1 MTFPGDSLILDSGT
15 KLVAPASS
23 VGTVDFPGTNGNPG
37 LILNGGMLSNAHQP
51 GSRTFVIAG
60 WIAVLGTSTI
70 NHPWN
75 PGGFIITAQL
85 SGNGTL
91 ILLNGAYSEPLDVE
105 STNNSYSGDWWLL
118 RGGSLKGSGESSLGT
133 GNIVVYPG
141 STLEIDYDIQTP
153 GALTLLGANSVF
165 ILHQNC
171 QFSAVT
177 INGVSLAPGTYTY
190 NNLLAQFPG
199 NFAPGGSGSIS
210 IPAPA
215 PVIVAPP
222 PPPPP
227 PTTPGYYVDYAGG
240 SDANVGTNPA
250 TAWQHCP
257 GDSAAM
263 AIPAA
268 TTLKA
273 GSVVWFKQGVTYVFT
288 GGTRGAAWSPGIQ
301 CYWSGV
307 TYASTNAWTTATGAG
322 KAQLTDNYAQ
332 GYHYVAFWDY
342 YGASNLTFD
351 TLNIGPMGGS
361 ATLPAD
367 TGSAIGPNEGDG
379 IVFDCTAVN
388 ILVKNCDFH
397 DCGYSFNQKPM
408 SAGSIVG
415 AGIVVLNTG
424 LSGMTVTN
432 CTFGNSAGG
441 LSIGYENAYSSGL
454 KISSCTFTDGIMWG
468 IDLHGEA
475 NACQLD
481 NVTIDHN
488 KFINWDVRFSTVNW
502 TGYGEWPHCNAI
514 FQRPGSQD
522 DVSTGC
528 NSSTNVNIH
537 DNEVYDTEPG
547 GSGTSGFWLATA
559 GGNIYNNLFAISGS
573 GTPAL
578 ELSAGLQSHTNT
590 LN

>member
-1 MTFPGDSLILDSGT
+1 MSKLRDILG
-15 KLVAPASS
+15 
-23 VGTVDFPGTNGNPG
+23 
-37 LILNGGMLSNAHQP
+37 
-51 GSRTFVIAG
+51 
-60 WIAVLGTSTI
+60 
-70 NHPWN
+70 
-75 PGGFIITAQL
+75 
-85 SGNGTL
+85 
-91 ILLNGAYSEPLDVE
+91 
-105 STNNSYSGDWWLL
+105 
-118 RGGSLKGSGESSLGT
+118 
-133 GNIVVYPG
+133 
-141 STLEIDYDIQTP
+141 
-153 GALTLLGANSVF
+153 
-165 ILHQNC
+165 
-171 QFSAVT
+171 SAVVVFCVVL
-177 INGVSLAPGTYTY
+177 VSKTPCEA
-190 NNLLAQFPG
+190 AQ
-199 NFAPGGSGSIS
+199 
-210 IPAPA
+210 
-215 PVIVAPP
+215 
-222 PPPPP
+222 
-227 PTTPGYYVDYAGG
+227 YYVDYSSG
-240 SDANVGTNPA
+240 SDANSGTNQSVS
-250 TAWQHCP
+250 WQHCP
-257 GDSAAM
+257 GDAA
-263 AIPAA
+263 AIGVPAA
-268 TTLKA
+268 ITLKA
-273 GSVVWFKQGVTYVFT
+273 GDLVWFKQGVTYVFT
-288 GGTRGAAWSPGIQ
+288 VGIPNPPVVSPGIQ

-322 KAQLTDNYAQ
+322 KARFTDNYAQ

-441 LSIGYENAYSSGL
+441 LSIGYENAYSTGL
-454 KISSCTFTDGIMWG
+454 KISSCTFTDGIVWG

-488 KFINWDVRFSTVNW
+488 KFINWDTRFSTVNW
-502 TGYGEWPHCNAI
+502 TGYSEWPHCNAI
-514 FQRPGSQD
+514 FQRPGSQG

-590 LN
+590 LNNCLMRVYNNTFVVSATTAAGNGAIRVGCDGSATWPAQAILDVRNNIFYDFRTATAGGDQALIYTDTINNRPTSWTIDDNDYRSLAQPNALWNWSGGGGEMGITALRSLGYETHGLTSDPTFLSLANGSGATSWLDNYGLAANSPCVGAGVNLSGLNLPGLNADRTGNPRPASGNWDIGAYQH